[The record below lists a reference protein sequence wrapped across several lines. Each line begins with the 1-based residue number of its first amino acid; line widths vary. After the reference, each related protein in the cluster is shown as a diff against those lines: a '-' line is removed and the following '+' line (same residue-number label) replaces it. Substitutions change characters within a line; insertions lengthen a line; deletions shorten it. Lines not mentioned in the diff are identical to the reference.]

1 MSTYGCGC
9 AAQCKY
15 KVLQLLGEGSC
26 GKVAKGRNR
35 YTKELVA
42 LKVQKKGMHE
52 DYFYKKELEN
62 LDLIRP
68 LDPDT
73 FNLIRFI
80 EHFEFK
86 SHRCLAFEL
95 LDQSVL
101 EHLNK
106 CDISLNQMR
115 PMAKQLLVSLFG
127 LKSVGLMH
135 TDIKLDNIMLVDQE
149 KQPFKLKLIDF
160 GVAKHRDRVRPGS
173 ILQPL
178 GYRSPEVVLGLPLG
192 ESVDMWSLACCLA
205 TCFKVGYVFPCGSEF
220 DLLTKIVK
228 FLGKPP
234 DELLNQA
241 MYSKQYFVQE
251 KSKWRLKTPQ
261 EYKKSSGENLRIV
274 ADTLGNTTLQK
285 LIKHT
290 FRHNSCSEFT
300 DREAF
305 YDLLKR
311 MFELDPL
318 KRITPAEALLHP
330 FITMEHLPPSEDYT
344 QEAHDLMKVAQT
356 DHVDLQT
363 ENLKKA
369 AQCEEK
375 KRAEALLS
383 RPSAPPQP
391 APQPIV
397 PDKFDNTEYTEQST
411 YVVTDLEAERVPRS
425 TFGRFVPRA
434 LREFWSRLR
443 QSTRTNRPVLP
454 RSPSPNSPSL
464 AEHDVMKSD
473 LGVQDQIQDRPSPC
487 LSTLKTK
494 IRPSPH
500 VLKSETK
507 PRPSKRGLESSLKT
521 KIHLKCCAGESSAPA
536 ACPHPP
542 IVGQIPRMPLGQ
554 LLTDMSPFSLYLALG
569 AGASGVRGHAE
580 L

>member
-35 YTKELVA
+35 YTKQLVA

-160 GVAKHRDRVRPGS
+160 GVAKHPSRLS
-173 ILQPL
+173 L
-178 GYRSPEVVLGLPLG
+178 PEVVLGLPLG

-205 TCFKVGYVFPCGSEF
+205 TCFKVGYVFPCASEF

-241 MYSKQYFVQE
+241 MYTNQYFVKE

-274 ADTLGNTTLQK
+274 ADELGNTTLQK
-285 LIKHT
+285 LIKNT

-391 APQPIV
+391 PLNQLFQTISIIRRSSG
-397 PDKFDNTEYTEQST
+397 PDCASQQQQTGQS
-411 YVVTDLEAERVPRS
+411 YH
-425 TFGRFVPRA
+425 G
-434 LREFWSRLR
+434 
-443 QSTRTNRPVLP
+443 
-454 RSPSPNSPSL
+454 
-464 AEHDVMKSD
+464 
-473 LGVQDQIQDRPSPC
+473 G
-487 LSTLKTK
+487 
-494 IRPSPH
+494 
-500 VLKSETK
+500 SE
-507 PRPSKRGLESSLKT
+507 SLESSEDLRDDREAESEASRSRLSSVSSSTAWAPTSDWALLWKSKLPLQTIMRLLQVLVPQVEKICIDKT
-521 KIHLKCCAGESSAPA
+521 GQRGSTAAQTIVQALRVRPGSNERDRECVKEPDNESRKNSPGGLTDETEILQFLQHGTLVGLLPV
-536 ACPHPP
+536 PHP
-542 IVGQIPRMPLGQ
+542 ILIRKYQANAGTTAWFRTYMWGVI
-554 LLTDMSPFSLYLALG
+554 YL
-569 AGASGVRGHAE
+569 R
-580 L
+580 